1 MSRNRKTVALGSESL
16 ARDGGESWLQY
27 LTFVIADEV
36 YGIPIG
42 TVAEIIGLQKI
53 TTVPDR
59 RPYVKG
65 VINLRGTVIPVID
78 VRVRIA
84 MDPVR
89 VDERTCIVVVQL
101 DETLVG
107 LLVDRIADV
116 IDVMSGEIEPASRRR
131 AGFVGESM
139 VTGFVQK
146 GGNVR
151 ILIDL
156 ARVLEDERDGAQGSA
171 SAGQEGISASLVG

>member
-1 MSRNRKTVALGSESL
+1 MNASGTASLESHGE
-16 ARDGGESWLQY
+16 GGVPSDDAVQQF
-27 LTFVIADEV
+27 LTFVIAEEN
-36 YGIPIG
+36 YGIPIES
-42 TVAEIIGLQKI
+42 VAEIIGLQKI

-78 VRVRIA
+78 VRVRLA

-101 DETLVG
+101 EETLVG
-107 LLVDRIADV
+107 LLVDRIAEV
-116 IDVMSGEIEPASRRR
+116 IDVLAGEIELAPRRR
-131 AGFVGESM
+131 VGSLGESI
-139 VTGFVQK
+139 VTGFVQQ
-146 GGNVR
+146 GGVVR

-156 ARVLEDERDGAQGSA
+156 PRLIEDGPLALESERGGA
-171 SAGQEGISASLVG
+171 